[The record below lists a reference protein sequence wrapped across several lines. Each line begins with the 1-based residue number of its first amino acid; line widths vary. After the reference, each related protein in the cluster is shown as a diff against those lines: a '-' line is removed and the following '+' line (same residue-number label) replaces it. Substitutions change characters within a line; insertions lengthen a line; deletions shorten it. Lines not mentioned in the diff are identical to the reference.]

1 MWFMPCPMPP
11 AWQKPNVLTKK
22 NNAFCALGYV
32 VARPAEP
39 AALFAIRPLR
49 EYFVYRIVTC
59 YNCNII
65 DKRWLIL

>member
-1 MWFMPCPMPP
+1 MPP

-22 NNAFCALGYV
+22 NNALFALTNGS
-32 VARPAEP
+32 AEPAEP
-39 AALFAIRPLR
+39 AALFAMGPYR